1 MRGDD
6 PLSWSTPIESSAE
19 FPACA
24 GMIRGM
30 MIKQLAL
37 RGVPACAGMIRGMMI
52 KQLALRGVP
61 RMRGDDPSLKT
72 NKVAEVASSPHAR
85 G

>member
-6 PLSWSTPIESSAE
+6 PTESSESYGNDACRE

-24 GMIRGM
+24 GMI
-30 MIKQLAL
+30 LARKL
-37 RGVPACAGMIRGMMI
+37 RPLLGRESG
-52 KQLALRGVP
+52 
-61 RMRGDDPSLKT
+61 
-72 NKVAEVASSPHAR
+72 SSPHAR

>member
-6 PLSWSTPIESSAE
+6 PNATREVGQTVAERE

-24 GMIRGM
+24 GMIRRSTSDAQ
-30 MIKQLAL
+30 QLVYL
-37 RGVPACAGMIRGMMI
+37 
-52 KQLALRGVP
+52 
-61 RMRGDDPSLKT
+61 
-72 NKVAEVASSPHAR
+72 ASSPHAR